1 MLELLL
7 ELELEPELPLLPAVV
22 LGLTIAA
29 APTGVVIG
37 SYLWGSFDQLDPSLR
52 VCNIM
57 SRVVFKTSTLF

>member
-1 MLELLL
+1 
-7 ELELEPELPLLPAVV
+7 V